1 MLLGAGQEGE
11 VRLVNGFV
19 EKQFHI
25 DALTDE
31 NVAWLKHLLLGVMPF
46 LPEPSWS
53 KSSLG
58 WLLRYP
64 WFETAPVDSISIDEA
79 RQFLLFCLS
88 KNLVCANIKRSNF
101 RRRQPTGLTFV
112 DIGAWILPM
121 NVDYFRDS
129 TARLFAICKFQW
141 SDDEI
146 RRRSHELREPGFIEC
161 LPGFTDFYAQL
172 LQDFAQSQW
181 HSVNCDKESSIHAS
195 ANDVTL
201 LIKACAMDAEY
212 LTNQLTH
219 IVEQLSRPLSFKERV
234 LLIDP
239 FRGPFLRQHSVGNF
253 DEVVQIARSAIQ
265 NGLIDRFLIAPDES
279 DEIARI
285 NNKWFGIPCHQ
296 SHSIRGIPV
305 TPQLWGFDQISTRY
319 VLQCDCD
326 IIVGRKT
333 HRHNYL
339 TEMLN
344 AVQKEDV
351 LGVAFNIARNEGSP
365 ILRYD
370 APPGEFVPEVRCGLL
385 DLTRIRS
392 CQPLPN
398 EIQAGHLALSWYRS
412 LQTHQQKHG
421 LRTLRGGDP
430 RTFFVHPQN
439 DWKTDKEALCRVRDL
454 IGQGQFPSIQGEK
467 WDLTGGASDWRYP
480 NRNEDIIFLL
490 KGRNTPLKKI
500 QRCLDSLKMQR
511 NQDFGIILIDDASEG
526 VLPFLLPD
534 LLGKL
539 YQRSTL
545 IRHTLKFGRMPNFL
559 LTISQICINPES
571 LIVVLDQDDALIH
584 VNVVERLR
592 HLYDDGRDVI
602 LGAMYR
608 PDKPTKLYHP
618 DFCNPRSKWG
628 GEVWIHLR
636 SFRKRLFDEV
646 PLEALRKDG
655 VWIEECTDYA
665 IMIPIVELASSPFY
679 IPEYLYFHERS
690 TPRTP
695 ERRAIKDLI
704 IRDILAKPC
713 MNGLEFGERS

>member
-1 MLLGAGQEGE
+1 MACGRTPSETLGQRRDSDDATLLRLHFGRQRHGCKSPHFVICGFAKKSIRNSRFLGNSEMTPMLLGAGQEGE

-239 FRGPFLRQHSVGNF
+239 FRGPFL
-253 DEVVQIARSAIQ
+253 
-265 NGLIDRFLIAPDES
+265 L
-279 DEIARI
+279 
-285 NNKWFGIPCHQ
+285 
-296 SHSIRGIPV
+296 
-305 TPQLWGFDQISTRY
+305 
-319 VLQCDCD
+319 
-326 IIVGRKT
+326 
-333 HRHNYL
+333 
-339 TEMLN
+339 
-344 AVQKEDV
+344 
-351 LGVAFNIARNEGSP
+351 
-365 ILRYD
+365 
-370 APPGEFVPEVRCGLL
+370 
-385 DLTRIRS
+385 
-392 CQPLPN
+392 
-398 EIQAGHLALSWYRS
+398 
-412 LQTHQQKHG
+412 
-421 LRTLRGGDP
+421 
-430 RTFFVHPQN
+430 
-439 DWKTDKEALCRVRDL
+439 
-454 IGQGQFPSIQGEK
+454 
-467 WDLTGGASDWRYP
+467 
-480 NRNEDIIFLL
+480 
-490 KGRNTPLKKI
+490 
-500 QRCLDSLKMQR
+500 
-511 NQDFGIILIDDASEG
+511 
-526 VLPFLLPD
+526 
-534 LLGKL
+534 
-539 YQRSTL
+539 
-545 IRHTLKFGRMPNFL
+545 
-559 LTISQICINPES
+559 S
-571 LIVVLDQDDALIH
+571 LIHI
-584 VNVVERLR
+584 
-592 HLYDDGRDVI
+592 
-602 LGAMYR
+602 
-608 PDKPTKLYHP
+608 
-618 DFCNPRSKWG
+618 
-628 GEVWIHLR
+628 
-636 SFRKRLFDEV
+636 
-646 PLEALRKDG
+646 
-655 VWIEECTDYA
+655 
-665 IMIPIVELASSPFY
+665 
-679 IPEYLYFHERS
+679 
-690 TPRTP
+690 
-695 ERRAIKDLI
+695 
-704 IRDILAKPC
+704 
-713 MNGLEFGERS
+713 